1 MKISLRRVDFSDIE
15 FLWYLRNQFD
25 VRKYSKKMR
34 KIPWEE
40 HIEWILPIILR
51 TSGDN
56 EIFIIQKSGKPIGQV
71 RIYYKTFDIAISILK
86 EFRGKG
92 IATKTLGMVIKKIRN
107 QKKAKYL
114 MAQINKNN
122 SPSIKLFEKLG
133 FEFKQKRGNWLKY
146 ILEL

>member
-56 EIFIIQKSGKPIGQV
+56 EIFIIQKSGKPIGQI